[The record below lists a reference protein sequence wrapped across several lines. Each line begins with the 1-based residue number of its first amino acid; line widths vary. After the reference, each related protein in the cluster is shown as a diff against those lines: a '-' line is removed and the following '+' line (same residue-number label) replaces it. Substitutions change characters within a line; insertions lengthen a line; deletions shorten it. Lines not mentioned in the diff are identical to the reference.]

1 MGVITNMRSQM
12 QIVMWTILVLFVT
25 SMVIGGLVGG
35 ASISDIFGQRQGN
48 EVGSLNGKPI
58 LYEDFNQ
65 MVSNEINR
73 LDALSGKE
81 ISDEEREYVRAVV
94 WERLLADLIVQE
106 QIENNNI
113 KVGDSE
119 VLFQLQNNPPPFLQN
134 SEAFQTD
141 GRFDFEKYLDAV
153 LNPSS
158 IDWRPVEQFMQE
170 IYLPS
175 YKLQQYITNSIS
187 ISPEDIRKNYEQ
199 RFVDYEIEVLHITKK
214 SLEKNLIEN
223 MLAERPTNDEL
234 TKMYQK
240 NIDNYEMPEMRVMK
254 YVKWPILS
262 DANDTLRVKLEADDL
277 MFRINNGEDF
287 AQLANTYTEDPSNS
301 INPYS
306 LKGGNLGWFD
316 KGQMVPEFDLA
327 SFDANKGDIV
337 GPVLTDFGYHIIK
350 IEDKR
355 TTEDGNDQVN
365 ASHILLTIKPGRGT
379 ENNLKDTASIFALE
393 AEEYGFFNHAD
404 SLGMEVFESNDV
416 EKESI
421 FINDIGVARNA
432 VNFAFRSDVG
442 SISEPVKNDNFF
454 LVFYLDK
461 IKDKTVK
468 SLDDVREELT
478 LKFENELTKEQIKS
492 LAESLGINS
501 NTDLSNVAEQNENF
515 EYVNSVTSKLNGS
528 FQSIG
533 KSNYVVGALKNAK
546 IGDLLGP
553 LPTIRGEAFVKV
565 LNIGLVNEADFDEK
579 KQAIKESLIIS
590 RQNSMWSNWLQ
601 ALKEKSDI
609 EDYRY
614 DFY

>member
-12 QIVMWTILVLFVT
+12 QVVMWTILVLFVT

-214 SLEKNLIEN
+214 SLEENLIEN

-240 NIDNYEMPEMRVMK
+240 NINNYELPEMRVMK

-501 NTDLSNVAEQNENF
+501 NTDLSNVAELNENF

-601 ALKEKSDI
+601 ALKEESDI

>member
-12 QIVMWTILVLFVT
+12 QVVMWTILVLFVT

-73 LDALSGKE
+73 LGALSGKE

-153 LNPSS
+153 LNPNS

-533 KSNYVVGALKNAK
+533 KSNYVVGALKNAN

-601 ALKEKSDI
+601 ALKEESDI

>member
-1 MGVITNMRSQM
+1 M
-12 QIVMWTILVLFVT
+12 QVVMWTILVLFVT

-73 LDALSGKE
+73 LGALSGKE

-153 LNPSS
+153 LNPNS

-533 KSNYVVGALKNAK
+533 KSNYVVGALKNAN

-601 ALKEKSDI
+601 ALKEESDI

>member
-12 QIVMWTILVLFVT
+12 QVVMWTILVLFVT

-501 NTDLSNVAEQNENF
+501 NTDLSNVAELNENF

-533 KSNYVVGALKNAK
+533 KSNYVVGALKNAN

-601 ALKEKSDI
+601 ALKEESDI

>member
-12 QIVMWTILVLFVT
+12 QVVMWTILVLFVT

-214 SLEKNLIEN
+214 SLEENLIEN
-223 MLAERPTNDEL
+223 MLADRPTNDEL

-601 ALKEKSDI
+601 ALKEESDI

>member
-1 MGVITNMRSQM
+1 
-12 QIVMWTILVLFVT
+12 
-25 SMVIGGLVGG
+25 
-35 ASISDIFGQRQGN
+35 
-48 EVGSLNGKPI
+48 LNGKPI

-214 SLEKNLIEN
+214 SLEENLIEN

-601 ALKEKSDI
+601 ALKEESDI

>member
-12 QIVMWTILVLFVT
+12 QVVMWTILVLFVT

-35 ASISDIFGQRQGN
+35 ASISDIFGQRQDN

-601 ALKEKSDI
+601 ALKEESDI

>member
-12 QIVMWTILVLFVT
+12 QVVMWTILVLFVT

-601 ALKEKSDI
+601 ALKEESDI

>member
-1 MGVITNMRSQM
+1 M
-12 QIVMWTILVLFVT
+12 F
-25 SMVIGGLVGG
+25 
-35 ASISDIFGQRQGN
+35 
-48 EVGSLNGKPI
+48 
-58 LYEDFNQ
+58 
-65 MVSNEINR
+65 
-73 LDALSGKE
+73 
-81 ISDEEREYVRAVV
+81 
-94 WERLLADLIVQE
+94 
-106 QIENNNI
+106 
-113 KVGDSE
+113 
-119 VLFQLQNNPPPFLQN
+119 
-134 SEAFQTD
+134 
-141 GRFDFEKYLDAV
+141 
-153 LNPSS
+153 
-158 IDWRPVEQFMQE
+158 ID
-170 IYLPS
+170 
-175 YKLQQYITNSIS
+175 
-187 ISPEDIRKNYEQ
+187 
-199 RFVDYEIEVLHITKK
+199 
-214 SLEKNLIEN
+214 
-223 MLAERPTNDEL
+223 
-234 TKMYQK
+234 
-240 NIDNYEMPEMRVMK
+240 
-254 YVKWPILS
+254 VKWPILS

-501 NTDLSNVAEQNENF
+501 NTDLSNVAELNENF

-601 ALKEKSDI
+601 ALKEESDI

>member
-12 QIVMWTILVLFVT
+12 QVVMWTILVLFVT

-158 IDWRPVEQFMQE
+158 IDWRPVEKFMQE

-478 LKFENELTKEQIKS
+478 LKFENELTKEKIKS

-501 NTDLSNVAEQNENF
+501 NTDLSNVAELNENF

-601 ALKEKSDI
+601 ALKEESDI

>member
-12 QIVMWTILVLFVT
+12 QVVMWTILVLFVT

-501 NTDLSNVAEQNENF
+501 NTDLSNVAELNENF

-601 ALKEKSDI
+601 ALKEESDI

>member
-12 QIVMWTILVLFVT
+12 QVVMWTILVLFVT

-223 MLAERPTNDEL
+223 MLADRPTNDEL

-533 KSNYVVGALKNAK
+533 KSNYVVGALKNAN

-601 ALKEKSDI
+601 ALKEESDI

>member
-12 QIVMWTILVLFVT
+12 QVVMWTILVLFVT

-234 TKMYQK
+234 AKMYQK

-601 ALKEKSDI
+601 ALKEESDI

>member
-12 QIVMWTILVLFVT
+12 QVVMWTILVLFVT

-442 SISEPVKNDNFF
+442 SISEPVKNDDFF

-601 ALKEKSDI
+601 ALKEESDI

>member
-12 QIVMWTILVLFVT
+12 QVVMWTILVLFVT

-214 SLEKNLIEN
+214 SLDENLIEN

-501 NTDLSNVAEQNENF
+501 NTDLSNVAELNENF

-601 ALKEKSDI
+601 ALKEESDI

>member
-12 QIVMWTILVLFVT
+12 QVVMWTILVLFVT

-141 GRFDFEKYLDAV
+141 GRFDLEKYLDAV

-601 ALKEKSDI
+601 ALKEESDI

>member
-12 QIVMWTILVLFVT
+12 QVVMWTILVLFVT

-214 SLEKNLIEN
+214 SLEENLIEN

-501 NTDLSNVAEQNENF
+501 NTDLSNVAELNENF

-601 ALKEKSDI
+601 ALKEESDI

>member
-12 QIVMWTILVLFVT
+12 QVVMWTILVLFVT

-501 NTDLSNVAEQNENF
+501 NTDLSNVAELNENF

-533 KSNYVVGALKNAK
+533 KSNFVVGALKNAK

-601 ALKEKSDI
+601 ALKEESDI

>member
-12 QIVMWTILVLFVT
+12 QVVMWTILVLFVT

-533 KSNYVVGALKNAK
+533 KSNYVVGALKNAN

-601 ALKEKSDI
+601 ALKEESDI

>member
-12 QIVMWTILVLFVT
+12 QVVMWTILVLFVT

-35 ASISDIFGQRQGN
+35 ASISDIFGQRQDN

-141 GRFDFEKYLDAV
+141 GRFDLEKYLDAV

-214 SLEKNLIEN
+214 SLEENLIEN

-501 NTDLSNVAEQNENF
+501 NTDLSNVAELNENF

-601 ALKEKSDI
+601 ALKEESDI

>member
-12 QIVMWTILVLFVT
+12 QVVMWTILVLFVT

-214 SLEKNLIEN
+214 SLDENLIEN

-234 TKMYQK
+234 TKMYQE

-601 ALKEKSDI
+601 ALKEESDI

>member
-12 QIVMWTILVLFVT
+12 QIVMWTILILFVT

-35 ASISDIFGQRQGN
+35 ASITDIFGQRQGN
-48 EVGSLNGKPI
+48 EVGSINGKPI

-73 LDALSGKE
+73 LDAMSGKE

-94 WERLLADLIVQE
+94 WERLLADLLVQE
-106 QIENNNI
+106 QIEKNNI
-113 KVGDSE
+113 KIGDEE
-119 VLFQLQNNPPPFLQN
+119 VLFQLQNNPPAFLQN

-153 LNPSS
+153 LNPST
-158 IDWRPVEQFMQE
+158 IDWRPVEQFMQD

-187 ISPEDIRKNYEQ
+187 ISPEDIRKNYEE
-199 RFVDYEIEVLHITKK
+199 RFVDYEIEVLHITEE
-214 SLEKNLIEN
+214 SL
-223 MLAERPTNDEL
+223 D
-234 TKMYQK
+234 K
-240 NIDNYEMPEMRVMK
+240 NILVDGPSNDDLKKIYQENIDSYEMPEMRVMK

-262 DANDTLRVKLEADDL
+262 DSNDTLRVKLEADDL
-277 MFRINNGEDF
+277 IFRINEGEDF

-327 SFDANKGDIV
+327 SFDAKKGDIV
-337 GPVLTDFGYHIIK
+337 GPILTDFGYHIIK

-355 TTEDGNDQVN
+355 TTDDGKNQVN

-404 SLGMEVFESNDV
+404 SLGMEIFESNGV

-421 FINDIGVARNA
+421 FISDVGVARSA
-432 VNFAFRSDVG
+432 VNFAFRNNVG

-454 LVFYLDK
+454 LVFYLDQ
-461 IKDKTVK
+461 INNESVK
-468 SLDDVREELT
+468 SLDEVKEELT
-478 LKFENELTKEQIKS
+478 LKFTNDLTKKQIKS
-492 LAESLGINS
+492 LAESFNLNTSS
-501 NTDLSNVAEQNENF
+501 NFSDIANQNKNI
-515 EYVNSVTSKLNGS
+515 EYVASVTSKLNGS

-533 KSNYVVGALKNAK
+533 KSNYVVGALKNSK
-546 IGDLLGP
+546 IGEVIGP
-553 LPTIRGEAFVKV
+553 IPTIRGEAFIRV
-565 LNIGLVNEADFDEK
+565 LNIGLVNESDFEEK
-579 KQAIKESLIIS
+579 KQAIKESLIIN

-601 ALKEKSDI
+601 ALREASDI

>member
-12 QIVMWTILVLFVT
+12 QVVMWTILVLFVT

-214 SLEKNLIEN
+214 SLEENLIEN

-234 TKMYQK
+234 TKMYQE

-337 GPVLTDFGYHIIK
+337 GPVLTDFGFHIIK

-601 ALKEKSDI
+601 ALKEESDI

>member
-12 QIVMWTILVLFVT
+12 QVVMWTILVLFVT

-214 SLEKNLIEN
+214 SLEENLIEN

-240 NIDNYEMPEMRVMK
+240 NIDNYELPEMRVMK

-601 ALKEKSDI
+601 ALKEESDI

>member
-12 QIVMWTILVLFVT
+12 QVVMWTILVLFVT

-81 ISDEEREYVRAVV
+81 ISDEESEYVRAVV

-214 SLEKNLIEN
+214 SLEENLIEN

-234 TKMYQK
+234 TKMYQE

-601 ALKEKSDI
+601 ALKEESDI

>member
-1 MGVITNMRSQM
+1 MRSQM
-12 QIVMWTILVLFVT
+12 QVVMWTILVLFVT

-337 GPVLTDFGYHIIK
+337 GPVLTDFGFHIIK

-501 NTDLSNVAEQNENF
+501 NTDLSNVAELNENF

-601 ALKEKSDI
+601 ALKEESDI

>member
-12 QIVMWTILVLFVT
+12 QVVMWTILVLFVT

-35 ASISDIFGQRQGN
+35 ASISDIFGQRQDN

-214 SLEKNLIEN
+214 SLEKNLIGN

-601 ALKEKSDI
+601 ALKEESDI

>member
-12 QIVMWTILVLFVT
+12 QVVMWTILVLFVT

-515 EYVNSVTSKLNGS
+515 EYVSSVTSKLNGS

-601 ALKEKSDI
+601 ALKEESDI

>member
-12 QIVMWTILVLFVT
+12 QVVMWTILVLFVT

-214 SLEKNLIEN
+214 SLEENLIEN

-501 NTDLSNVAEQNENF
+501 NTDLSNVAELNENF

-533 KSNYVVGALKNAK
+533 KSNYVVGALKNAN

-601 ALKEKSDI
+601 ALKEESDI

>member
-12 QIVMWTILVLFVT
+12 QVVMWTILVLFVT

-214 SLEKNLIEN
+214 SLEENLIEN

-601 ALKEKSDI
+601 ALKEESDI

>member
-12 QIVMWTILVLFVT
+12 QVVMWTILVLFVT

-214 SLEKNLIEN
+214 SLEENLIEN

-234 TKMYQK
+234 TKMYQE

-601 ALKEKSDI
+601 ALKEESDI

>member
-12 QIVMWTILVLFVT
+12 QVVMWTILVLFVT

-35 ASISDIFGQRQGN
+35 ASISDIFGQRQDN

-214 SLEKNLIEN
+214 SLEENLIEN

-601 ALKEKSDI
+601 ALKEESDI

>member
-12 QIVMWTILVLFVT
+12 QVVMWTILVLFVT

-287 AQLANTYTEDPSNS
+287 AQLANTYTEDPSTS

-501 NTDLSNVAEQNENF
+501 NTDLSNVAELNENF

-601 ALKEKSDI
+601 ALKEESDI

>member
-12 QIVMWTILVLFVT
+12 QVVMWTILVLFVT

-337 GPVLTDFGYHIIK
+337 GPVLTDFGFHIIK

-533 KSNYVVGALKNAK
+533 KSNYVVGALKNAN

-601 ALKEKSDI
+601 ALKEESDI

>member
-12 QIVMWTILVLFVT
+12 QVVMWTILVLFVT

-327 SFDANKGDIV
+327 SFDANIGDIV

-501 NTDLSNVAEQNENF
+501 NTDLSNVAELNENF

-601 ALKEKSDI
+601 ALKEESDI

>member
-1 MGVITNMRSQM
+1 M
-12 QIVMWTILVLFVT
+12 
-25 SMVIGGLVGG
+25 
-35 ASISDIFGQRQGN
+35 
-48 EVGSLNGKPI
+48 NGKPI

-214 SLEKNLIEN
+214 SLEENLIEN

-601 ALKEKSDI
+601 ALKEESDI

>member
-12 QIVMWTILVLFVT
+12 QVVMWTILVLFVT

-214 SLEKNLIEN
+214 SLDENLIEN

-492 LAESLGINS
+492 LAESLEINS
-501 NTDLSNVAEQNENF
+501 NTDLSNVAELNENF

-601 ALKEKSDI
+601 ALKEESDI

>member
-12 QIVMWTILVLFVT
+12 QVVMWTILVLFVT

-214 SLEKNLIEN
+214 SLEENLIEN

-234 TKMYQK
+234 TKMYQE

-515 EYVNSVTSKLNGS
+515 EYVNSATSKLNGS

-533 KSNYVVGALKNAK
+533 KSNYLVGALKNAK

-601 ALKEKSDI
+601 ALKEESDI